1 MTAEKIILK
10 YQEKGVKLFLNED
23 KLQFSGP
30 KGIIDDDAR
39 KELQAY
45 KDDIITYLKSHK
57 GQVVCDKTQRFLPF
71 EMTDIQVAYVIG
83 RNRTYQYGGIGCKI
97 YAEYEFPKLDLEKL
111 ERAWEN
117 VVKNNDMLHAVI
129 KNNKEQQILQDYEV
143 PAIEKWKIEDIS
155 PDERKNKLNEIR
167 DRLVMKQY
175 KVGEWPLF
183 DLEIS
188 ELEDVTILHISLD
201 MLIADF
207 LSINIIVDELEDNYF
222 GDKKKTFTKE
232 LSFRDVIVYEHNR
245 QKHPQ
250 YSETMKKDKQ
260 YWEERISTMP
270 EAPDL
275 PVKEDLKD
283 TSIRQLNTYIEKER
297 YLELQKLAD
306 DNNIT
311 LSGLILACYAE
322 VLAYWSN
329 SKRFS
334 INVTMANREQVHPDI
349 YSIIG
354 DFTKIN
360 ILEICQDYNLSFIQ
374 RVQFIQK
381 QLWNDME
388 HMSYSGIEVL
398 REMTRLKK
406 KEVIIPYVFTNTFY
420 PQLSNVKQFIF
431 LAGKLREKNDVQYIN
446 AECSV
451 HVLFPLIDILGR
463 AIGGLRPWKFERV
476 EETYKNSPFCI
487 IYGSIYNIPICI
499 NVQNQMDPSDPENS
513 VLLFHKIS
521 LYTECGNLTM
531 IGTNSDIM
539 WEPRIRKCIA
549 ADGGFHLEADDE
561 YLDLPVYEEMHN
573 DEGKCFR
580 EMFSDTWPDSI
591 KLFLEDFYRDFYLG
605 KKMDSN
611 AQFLISVCQ
620 AWKDLGSS
628 IGSANIIHA
637 YTTKPIKISEI
648 VK

>member
-1 MTAEKIILK
+1 MEKRLRIIVCGVGFGQFYIRAIDKIKCK
-10 YQEKGVKLFLNED
+10 YKLVGILSRGSEWSKQWTKKYGVILYTDIDEITKENVDVVCVVIKSTVVNGEGSTIVHSLLEKGINVIQEHPID
-23 KLQFSGP
+23 
-30 KGIIDDDAR
+30 IDD
-39 KELQAY
+39 Y
-45 KDDIITYLKSHK
+45 IMCI
-57 GQVVCDKTQRFLPF
+57 
-71 EMTDIQVAYVIG
+71 
-83 RNRTYQYGGIGCKI
+83 KI
-97 YAEYEFPKLDLEKL
+97 AQ
-111 ERAWEN
+111 
-117 VVKNNDMLHAVI
+117 KNCCM
-129 KNNKEQQILQDYEV
+129 Y
-143 PAIEKWKIEDIS
+143 
-155 PDERKNKLNEIR
+155 RLN
-167 DRLVMKQY
+167 
-175 KVGEWPLF
+175 
-183 DLEIS
+183 
-188 ELEDVTILHISLD
+188 
-201 MLIADF
+201 A
-207 LSINIIVDELEDNYF
+207 
-222 GDKKKTFTKE
+222 
-232 LSFRDVIVYEHNR
+232 
-245 QKHPQ
+245 
-250 YSETMKKDKQ
+250 
-260 YWEERISTMP
+260 
-270 EAPDL
+270 
-275 PVKEDLKD
+275 
-283 TSIRQLNTYIEKER
+283 
-297 YLELQKLAD
+297 
-306 DNNIT
+306 
-311 LSGLILACYAE
+311 
-322 VLAYWSN
+322 
-329 SKRFS
+329 
-334 INVTMANREQVHPDI
+334 
-349 YSIIG
+349 
-354 DFTKIN
+354 
-360 ILEICQDYNLSFIQ
+360 
-374 RVQFIQK
+374 
-381 QLWNDME
+381 
-388 HMSYSGIEVL
+388 
-398 REMTRLKK
+398 
-406 KEVIIPYVFTNTFY
+406 FY

-463 AIGGLRPWKFERV
+463 AIGGVRPWKFERV

-539 WEPRIRKCIA
+539 WEPRIRKYIA

-620 AWKDLGSS
+620 AWKDLGNS

>member
-1 MTAEKIILK
+1 MNLKLIKNTENINKEKIT
-10 YQEKGVKLFLNED
+10 LF
-23 KLQFSGP
+23 
-30 KGIIDDDAR
+30 
-39 KELQAY
+39 
-45 KDDIITYLKSHK
+45 
-57 GQVVCDKTQRFLPF
+57 CLPF
-71 EMTDIQVAYVIG
+71 AGGGASAYNQWAKKMQGKVTVCPVQLPG
-83 RNRTYQYGGIGCKI
+83 R
-97 YAEYEFPKLDLEKL
+97 
-111 ERAWEN
+111 
-117 VVKNNDMLHAVI
+117 
-129 KNNKEQQILQDYEV
+129 
-143 PAIEKWKIEDIS
+143 
-155 PDERKNKLNEIR
+155 
-167 DRLVMKQY
+167 
-175 KVGEWPLF
+175 
-183 DLEIS
+183 
-188 ELEDVTILHISLD
+188 
-201 MLIADF
+201 
-207 LSINIIVDELEDNYF
+207 
-222 GDKKKTFTKE
+222 
-232 LSFRDVIVYEHNR
+232 
-245 QKHPQ
+245 
-250 YSETMKKDKQ
+250 
-260 YWEERISTMP
+260 EERIMEKPYIDMPVMLDDLEEAVREAVDGPYALWGHSMGGKISYELEKRLEAEGYRAKYLFISGSRIPSIPEPKPIYHLPDEAFKRELGRFEGTPKEILENQELLDFFLPMLRADFTMDETYYDKAGVVLHVVCVVIKSTVVNG
-270 EAPDL
+270 EGSTIVHSL
-275 PVKEDLKD
+275 L
-283 TSIRQLNTYIEKER
+283 EK
-297 YLELQKLAD
+297 
-306 DNNIT
+306 
-311 LSGLILACYAE
+311 G
-322 VLAYWSN
+322 
-329 SKRFS
+329 
-334 INVTMANREQVHPDI
+334 INVIQEHPIDI
-349 YSIIG
+349 DDYIMCI
-354 DFTKIN
+354 KIA
-360 ILEICQDYNLSFIQ
+360 
-374 RVQFIQK
+374 QK
-381 QLWNDME
+381 NCCM
-388 HMSYSGIEVL
+388 Y
-398 REMTRLKK
+398 RL
-406 KEVIIPYVFTNTFY
+406 NTFY

-539 WEPRIRKCIA
+539 WEPRIRKYIA

-620 AWKDLGSS
+620 AWKDLGNS